1 MNIGYLLSIL
11 DLYLLKEKNGSLII
25 EVDNILDIVKVKFS
39 YSFDS
44 SNKTFVK
51 IDKKIF
57 FDNIYEFLRK
67 IQGNLEIKNEVLIQ
81 DIKSREYKLT
91 FDKNRNLSFINF
103 SNKEIKLIREN
114 LNEVKNDFTLELSDV
129 ESYDKKKDNLSK
141 TKLSY
146 SMGFTSYI
154 TLFLTSI
161 WFLDVLMISLW
172 IFKVFIK

>member
-25 EVDNILDIVKVKFS
+25 EVDNILDLVKVNFS

-51 IDKKIF
+51 IDKKMF
-57 FDNIYEFLRK
+57 FDNIYEFLVK
-67 IQGNLEIKNEVLIQ
+67 IQGNLEIKSELLIE
-81 DIKSREYKLT
+81 DSKKREYKII

-103 SNKEIKLIREN
+103 SNQEIKVVREN
-114 LNEVKNDFTLELSDV
+114 LNEVKNDFTLDFVKV
-129 ESYDKKKDNLSK
+129 ESYDEKKEVLSK
-141 TKLSY
+141 SKLSF

-154 TLFLTSI
+154 TLFITSI
-161 WFLDVLMISLW
+161 WFLDVFMISLW
-172 IFKVFIK
+172 VFKLFIK

>member
-11 DLYLLKEKNGSLII
+11 DLYLLKEKSGSLII

-51 IDKKIF
+51 IDKKMF
-57 FDNIYEFLRK
+57 FDNIYEFLSK

-81 DIKSREYKLT
+81 DVKSREYKLT

-114 LNEVKNDFTLELSDV
+114 LNEVKNDFTLEISDI
-129 ESYDKKKDNLSK
+129 ESYDKKKEKIAK

-154 TLFLTSI
+154 TLFITSI